1 MEIQKIDKGEQRRRV
16 GEVLK
21 EVGLEDYRN
30 KYPKDLSG
38 GMRQRISF
46 ARTLLTDADLML
58 LDEPFSAL
66 DALTRMDMQEW
77 LLNQWEHFHK
87 TILFI
92 THDVEEAIFLSKKI
106 YIITET
112 PITHL
117 EIAEVPEDY
126 PRNRDFLRRP
136 EMEALKAKLTMQL
149 RRQVM

>member
-1 MEIQKIDKGEQRRRV
+1 MMWKKQFFCQ
-16 GEVLK
+16 
-21 EVGLEDYRN
+21 
-30 KYPKDLSG
+30 
-38 GMRQRISF
+38 
-46 ARTLLTDADLML
+46 
-58 LDEPFSAL
+58 
-66 DALTRMDMQEW
+66 
-77 LLNQWEHFHK
+77 
-87 TILFI
+87 
-92 THDVEEAIFLSKKI
+92 KKI